1 MADRRGDL
9 IMENQSLAKTGR
21 EDLFFYTGPTSSH
34 FSPILSGITYQSPF
48 YEIRRPDGSFYV
60 FEYVI
65 SGIGHVQH
73 GNQNYIMQEGDA
85 YILHDGQLH
94 HYFSDKK
101 DPWKKIWFNVNGS
114 LVRHLLSDYGLDSV
128 VKIPSFGNPGL
139 LSEITRVMDNDPAH
153 CGEELAILLHRHIQA
168 LSAFLGDQTTAHSP
182 AQLMKSYI
190 EQNLTRALS
199 IEEIAGQVHLS
210 RSRAIHLFRETFQT
224 TPYQYYLTQKLQL
237 AQTLLE
243 STNLSIQ
250 EISER
255 LGFTDYHH
263 FSDAYKKWC
272 GISPSGYRT
281 NKNV

>member
-1 MADRRGDL
+1 M
-9 IMENQSLAKTGR
+9 
-21 EDLFFYTGPTSSH
+21 
-34 FSPILSGITYQSPF
+34 
-48 YEIRRPDGSFYV
+48 

-65 SGIGHVQH
+65 SGTGHVQH
-73 GNQNYIMQEGDA
+73 GNQSYTMHEGDA
-85 YILHDGQLH
+85 YILHDGHLH
-94 HYFSDKK
+94 HYLSDRK

-128 VKIPSFGNPGL
+128 VKVPAFGDAGFLP
-139 LSEITRVMDNDPAH
+139 EITRVMDDDPVH

-168 LSAFLGDQTTAHSP
+168 LSAFLGDQTMGHSP
-182 AQLMKSYI
+182 AQLMKSFI
-190 EQNLTRALS
+190 EQNLTRAVS
-199 IEEIAGQVHLS
+199 IEEIAAQVHLS
-210 RSRAIHLFRETFQT
+210 RSRAIHLFREAFHT
-224 TPYQYYLTQKLQL
+224 TPYQYYLNQKLQL